1 MIKVESKALIS
12 VTGLLL
18 LLILTPSALGQQPI
32 EEQEEQQIEEQ
43 ETEAAG
49 QAAIRVDVSMVRVD
63 ATVQTKDGN
72 LIKGLSRDNFEI
84 YEDKIKQEITYF
96 EPVEGP
102 ITAVLLTEFSK
113 AVYWE
118 FLWEA
123 VMASYTFVDQ
133 MRPGDWFAVMAYDLS
148 PEILVDFTQNK
159 GEVYGALR
167 KLNAPAFSESNLY
180 DSLWDVLDRT
190 EELDQKLA
198 IIVLSSGLNTFSK
211 KNLSE
216 TLDRVKRSNA
226 VIYPVSLGGN
236 FRARYQDRM
245 AAEGRLNLQ
254 QGDAALKYMARYTGG
269 TAFFPRFSS
278 QFEGIF
284 QSISALTRHRYAL
297 GYIPSEPEKDGEYR
311 KISVRV
317 NADINKDGKPD
328 DLKVLHREGYLFEKT
343 SID

>member
-1 MIKVESKALIS
+1 MMKAVPIR
-12 VTGLLL
+12 
-18 LLILTPSALGQQPI
+18 ILMVFCIFALTLGSGFSQQPL
-32 EEQEEQQIEEQ
+32 EEPTQQKIEEQ

-49 QAAIRVDVSMVRVD
+49 QAAIRVEVSMVRVD
-63 ATVQTKDGN
+63 ATVQTSEGN
-72 LIKGLSRDNFEI
+72 LIKGLTKDNFEI
-84 YEDKIKQEITYF
+84 YEDKIKQEISYF

-133 MRPGDWFAVMAYDLS
+133 MRPGDWFAVMAYDLN

-159 GEVYGALR
+159 AEVYGALR
-167 KLNAPAFSESNLY
+167 KLNAPTYRESNLY
-180 DSLWDVLDRT
+180 DAIWDVLDRT

-198 IIVLSSGLNTFSK
+198 VIVLASGLDTFSK

-216 TLDRVKRSNA
+216 TLDRVKRTNA

-245 AAEGRLNLQ
+245 ATQGRLNLQ

-284 QSISALTRHRYAL
+284 QTISALTRHRYSL
-297 GYIPSEPEKDGEYR
+297 GYIPSEPADGEEYR
-311 KISVRV
+311 KIRV
-317 NADINKDGKPD
+317 EVKADIDKDGKPD
-328 DLKVLHREGYLFEKT
+328 KLKVLHREGYLFNDE